1 MTVSDVI
8 ELIREQGSLVTLVI
22 NGHTEIRM
30 IDRAISEFGHLK
42 VKRIY
47 PKIFNPIDC
56 AKVNEFEVVTI
67 IEVSKL
73 EDVEEEHA

>member
-1 MTVSDVI
+1 MIVSDVI

-47 PKIFNPIDC
+47 PKIFNPINC

-67 IEVSKL
+67 IEVISD
-73 EDVEEEHA
+73 ED

>member
-47 PKIFNPIDC
+47 PKIFNPINC

-67 IEVSKL
+67 IEVF
-73 EDVEEEHA
+73 EFDTMEG

>member
-47 PKIFNPIDC
+47 PKIFNPINC
-56 AKVNEFEVVTI
+56 VKVNEFEVVTI
-67 IEVSKL
+67 IEVISD
-73 EDVEEEHA
+73 ED

>member
-30 IDRAISEFGHLK
+30 IERAISEFGHLK

-47 PKIFNPIDC
+47 PKIFNPINC
-56 AKVNEFEVVTI
+56 VKVNEFEVVMI
-67 IEVSKL
+67 IEVISD
-73 EDVEEEHA
+73 ED

>member
-1 MTVSDVI
+1 MIVSDVI

-47 PKIFNPIDC
+47 PKIFNPINC

-67 IEVSKL
+67 IEVF
-73 EDVEEEHA
+73 EFDTMEG

>member
-47 PKIFNPIDC
+47 PKIFNQINC

-67 IEVSKL
+67 IEVF
-73 EDVEEEHA
+73 EFDTMEG

>member
-1 MTVSDVI
+1 MTLSDVI

-47 PKIFNPIDC
+47 PKIFNPINC

-67 IEVSKL
+67 IEVF
-73 EDVEEEHA
+73 EFDTMEG

>member
-47 PKIFNPIDC
+47 PKIFNPINC

-67 IEVSKL
+67 IEVI
-73 EDVEEEHA
+73 EFDTMEG

>member
-8 ELIREQGSLVTLVI
+8 ELIKDQSSLITMVV

-67 IEVSKL
+67 IETFGF
-73 EDVEEEHA
+73 DGMEE

>member
-8 ELIREQGSLVTLVI
+8 ELIKDQGSLITIVV
-22 NGHTEIRM
+22 NGHMEIRM

-67 IEVSKL
+67 IEVL
-73 EDVEEEHA
+73 NYEN

>member
-47 PKIFNPIDC
+47 PKIFNPINFV
-56 AKVNEFEVVTI
+56 KVNEFEVVTI
-67 IEVSKL
+67 IEVISD
-73 EDVEEEHA
+73 ED

>member
-22 NGHTEIRM
+22 NGHAEIRM

-47 PKIFNPIDC
+47 PKIFNPINC

-67 IEVSKL
+67 IEVISD
-73 EDVEEEHA
+73 ED

>member
-47 PKIFNPIDC
+47 PKIFNPINC

-67 IEVSKL
+67 IEVFEL
-73 EDVEEEHA
+73 DTMEG

>member
-47 PKIFNPIDC
+47 PKIFNPINC

-67 IEVSKL
+67 IEVISD
-73 EDVEEEHA
+73 ED

>member
-42 VKRIY
+42 VERIY
-47 PKIFNPIDC
+47 PKIFNPINC

-67 IEVSKL
+67 IEVISD
-73 EDVEEEHA
+73 ED

>member
-1 MTVSDVI
+1 VTVSDVI

-47 PKIFNPIDC
+47 PKIFNPINC

-67 IEVSKL
+67 IEVISD
-73 EDVEEEHA
+73 ED

>member
-8 ELIREQGSLVTLVI
+8 ELIKDQSSLITMVV

-56 AKVNEFEVVTI
+56 TKINEFEVVTI
-67 IEVSKL
+67 IETFGF
-73 EDVEEEHA
+73 DGMEE

>member
-30 IDRAISEFGHLK
+30 IERAISEFGHLK

-47 PKIFNPIDC
+47 PKIFNPINC
-56 AKVNEFEVVTI
+56 VKVNEFEVVTI
-67 IEVSKL
+67 IEVISD
-73 EDVEEEHA
+73 ED

>member
-47 PKIFNPIDC
+47 PKIFNPINC
-56 AKVNEFEVVTI
+56 VKVNEFEVVTI
-67 IEVSKL
+67 IEVF
-73 EDVEEEHA
+73 EFDTMEG

>member
-47 PKIFNPIDC
+47 PKFFNPINC

-67 IEVSKL
+67 IEVISD
-73 EDVEEEHA
+73 ED

>member
-1 MTVSDVI
+1 MGGLNVTVSDVI

-47 PKIFNPIDC
+47 PKIFNPINC
-56 AKVNEFEVVTI
+56 VKVNEFEIVTI
-67 IEVSKL
+67 IEVISD
-73 EDVEEEHA
+73 ED

>member
-47 PKIFNPIDC
+47 PKIFNPINC
-56 AKVNEFEVVTI
+56 TKVNEFEVVTI